1 MSPQTAEKD
10 AEDRQTKCRALN
22 LEPFRAVISI
32 SIAQALSLNS
42 PPPPFPSPLLAK
54 CSPNNS
60 DINRRQKKW
69 LCFVSLKRQLCIEP
83 CQGGQRRAASGDHFH
98 ISFCEG
104 AALSKMPLEGH

>member
-42 PPPPFPSPLLAK
+42 PPPPSPLPSSLNAPQTTQT
-54 CSPNNS
+54 S
-60 DINRRQKKW
+60 IEGRRNG
-69 LCFVSLKRQLCIEP
+69 R
-83 CQGGQRRAASGDHFH
+83 
-98 ISFCEG
+98 
-104 AALSKMPLEGH
+104 ALSP